1 MSTTPIGGVVINEN
15 AFIEAFRSWSLTD
28 QGIHQCTA
36 VAKLNAEV
44 TAIEMAK
51 AKAKVLVH
59 AEAVA
64 SISMRETLQTTI
76 GALNKAANELRN
88 STLGIENASEELTAQ
103 AAVLLFGPEIG
114 TPDFMAMMNKAE
126 EHATVMAM
134 WCRDMAILARDCM
147 ALSRNVTIQADNLMR
162 E

>member
-1 MSTTPIGGVVINEN
+1 MSTTPIGGVVNNDN

-36 VAKLNAEV
+36 VAMLNAEEKMI
-44 TAIEMAK
+44 ALAK
-51 AKAKVLVH
+51 ANVIAH
-59 AEAVA
+59 AEAVV
-64 SISMRETLQTTI
+64 SISMRETLQTTV

-103 AAVLLFGPEIG
+103 AAVLLFGSEIG

-147 ALSRNVTIQADNLMR
+147 TLSRNVTIQAEDLMR

>member
-1 MSTTPIGGVVINEN
+1 MSTTPIGGVVINDN

-36 VAKLNAEV
+36 VAKLNAEAA
-44 TAIEMAK
+44 AIEM

-59 AEAVA
+59 AEAGV
-64 SISMRETLQTTI
+64 SISMHETLQTTI